1 MWLEA
6 QADPSSGGSQT
17 LQPHSS
23 MCTAKTAQERERE
36 RERDERASM
45 ASPQNQQGGLQ
56 LQIATVLCIQSQFLN
71 SDIVLAR
78 AKCPINSNICI
89 FLRRLTSCSTVNL
102 MIPHATSGSQNLWLQ
117 AQPEA
122 APAALAAAQQ
132 SALIAT
138 RWPCQIANHR
148 VSQILPNAFYRFP
161 NTSIELVK
169 SQVTFDFTYCNC
181 TLFST
186 SPPVMVLSI
195 GCAWV

>member
-23 MCTAKTAQERERE
+23 TCTAKTAQERERE
-36 RERDERASM
+36 KELQWLPRKINRAGYSM
-45 ASPQNQQGGLQ
+45 

-89 FLRRLTSCSTVNL
+89 FLRRLTSCSTINS
-102 MIPHATSGSQNLWLQ
+102 MTPHATSGSQNLWLQ

-138 RWPCQIANHR
+138 RWPCQIANQR
-148 VSQILPNAFYRFP
+148 VYQMHPNAFYRFP

-169 SQVTFDFTYCNC
+169 PQVTFDFTYCNC